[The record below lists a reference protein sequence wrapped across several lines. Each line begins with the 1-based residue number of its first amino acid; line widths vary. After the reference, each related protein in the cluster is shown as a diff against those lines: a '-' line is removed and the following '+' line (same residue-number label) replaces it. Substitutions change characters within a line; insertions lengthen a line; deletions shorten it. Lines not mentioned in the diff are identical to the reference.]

1 MLLGAALLWFGLA
14 SLNAGSELAADDI
27 AGTTIINTQLA
38 TAASVAGWLLVER
51 LRSRRTTLRGAASG
65 AIAGVVAISPGC
77 AYVSPAGAIAIG
89 AIAGGVCA
97 LLMSLRHRVGL
108 DDRLGVVAIHLGG
121 GAIGALLVGFLS
133 AGAIAYDDRVHSFDA
148 GLLYGGGLGQ
158 LGSQAVGVIAVAG
171 YSFLVAWFLAR
182 TIDDKLGFR
191 RPPS

>member
-1 MLLGAALLWFGLA
+1 
-14 SLNAGSELAADDI
+14 
-27 AGTTIINTQLA
+27 
-38 TAASVAGWLLVER
+38 
-51 LRSRRTTLRGAASG
+51 
-65 AIAGVVAISPGC
+65 
-77 AYVSPAGAIAIG
+77 VSPAGAIAIG

-108 DDRLGVVAIHLGG
+108 DDRLGVVAIHLAG
-121 GAIGALLVGFLS
+121 GAIGALLVGFLAVGVIEYGEWS
-133 AGAIAYDDRVHSFDA
+133 HSFGA

-191 RPPS
+191 RPPR